1 MTTRLEF
8 KGYLVGRDNGRSP
21 FTITIGEPIRI
32 DIKRFGCEL
41 FCAPLMRKSYLVE
54 GDCAE
59 EAVAAAV
66 LCAQS
71 FLKGIGQPFVD
82 ALGQQIELPSP
93 RDFDPTFPI
102 EEPVGLDEVI
112 EDE

>member
-8 KGYLVGRDNGRSP
+8 KGYSVGQDNGRSP
-21 FTITIGEPIRI
+21 LTITTGEPFEI
-32 DIKRFGCEL
+32 DAERFGCDL
-41 FCAPLMRKSYLVE
+41 LCSPLMTKPYLVE
-54 GDCAE
+54 GHCAE
-59 EAVAAAV
+59 EAVAATV